1 MMSST
6 LVILVSVTTVAIL
19 SGEASA
25 ALPTQC
31 NTGFLEELPPR
42 LRKLCFAI
50 ARLWDAR
57 DSNDFVDDSGKR
69 SSSESYLAHPRFIKL
84 FLLFFKAVEW
94 TAGTDNPTRCLWI
107 AFRIPR
113 EPAPVRQRCQEAR
126 RRSCILALW
135 KTTLRNGITP
145 CSVSQAMDDSV
156 PFRSF
161 DRLSSST
168 RRTFVECKKQQKK
181 KRRKILITVAHA
193 PKKTIA

>member
-1 MMSST
+1 MSST

-84 FLLFFKAVEW
+84 FLYFSKPQNGLRERIILRV
-94 TAGTDNPTRCLWI
+94 
-107 AFRIPR
+107 AFELLSEYRENLPR
-113 EPAPVRQRCQEAR
+113 YASGVKRQDVDHVF
-126 RRSCILALW
+126 
-135 KTTLRNGITP
+135 LRFG
-145 CSVSQAMDDSV
+145 
-156 PFRSF
+156 
-161 DRLSSST
+161 
-168 RRTFVECKKQQKK
+168 
-181 KRRKILITVAHA
+181 KRR
-193 PKKTIA
+193 